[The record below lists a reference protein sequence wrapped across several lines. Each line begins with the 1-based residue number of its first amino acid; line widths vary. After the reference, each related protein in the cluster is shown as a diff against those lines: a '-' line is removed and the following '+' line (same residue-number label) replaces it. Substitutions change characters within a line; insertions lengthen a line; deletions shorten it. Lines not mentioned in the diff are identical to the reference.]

1 MRRWFGDFRRTDG
14 SLWEVGCFRHQLQLR
29 HIYTHGLDLGLD
41 RFHRGV
47 QWAVGKLGSNPQAGF
62 GLSGPFGGRDG
73 TLVAFLLSGVAT
85 RAGFQGGAD
94 RQVERIVGDG
104 FWYRVLARGLERP
117 DFNRRGFDRRGCL
130 FAGAEVVWFYEN
142 KKNKI
147 DEEYGGRFCIA

>member
-1 MRRWFGDFRRTDG
+1 
-14 SLWEVGCFRHQLQLR
+14 
-29 HIYTHGLDLGLD
+29 
-41 RFHRGV
+41 
-47 QWAVGKLGSNPQAGF
+47 
-62 GLSGPFGGRDG
+62 
-73 TLVAFLLSGVAT
+73 VAFLLSGVAT

-117 DFNRRGFDRRGCL
+117 DFNRRVFDRSGCL

-147 DEEYGGRFCIA
+147 DEEYGDRFCIA